1 MKTPTLREEINSRL
15 SIYFLRGL
23 KGEPKEIYRQFRWMA
38 GILVLMAVKLHLL
51 LMLAENLK

>member
-1 MKTPTLREEINSRL
+1 MKTMTTRERINAKL

-23 KGEPKEIYRQFRWMA
+23 KGDAKEIYRQFRWMA

>member
-1 MKTPTLREEINSRL
+1 MKTMTTRERINAKL

-23 KGEPKEIYRQFRWMA
+23 KGDAKEIYRQFRWMA

-51 LMLAENLK
+51 LMVAETLK